1 MHLLRNGAESM
12 SDIELEIPLRDYQ
25 VRALREIAQQE
36 YQNAQ
41 ETDKV
46 VFSAILDYF
55 EARDPQETTQQ
66 MVQEGIH
73 VLEDH
78 VRVLLDLVRTLLLSS
93 SYDTTKIR
101 VLLEYLFE
109 QDIGKDLIKELY
121 SRTNQ
126 SIIERFREE
135 ELQSTADLIT
145 ANEELQMKLRVWE
158 EKEGEIDQMKKSQEQ
173 AGKEKEKEFAQAM
186 ERVNHQLSELQEQQ
200 KKTVTWVNGLI
211 NWLKQNRN
219 EAAIQEYVRKN
230 PKPKGV
236 I

>member
-1 MHLLRNGAESM
+1 M
-12 SDIELEIPLRDYQ
+12 SDVELVIPLRGYQ
-25 VRALREIAQQE
+25 VKALQEIAQQE

-55 EARDPQETTQQ
+55 EARDPNEVTQQ
-66 MVQEGIH
+66 MIQEGIDA
-73 VLEDH
+73 LEDH
-78 VRVLLDLVRTLLLSS
+78 VRLLLDLVRTLLLSS

-109 QDIGKDLIKELY
+109 QDIGKDLIEELY

-126 SIIERFREE
+126 AIIERFREE

-145 ANEELQMKLRVWE
+145 ANEELQMKLRMWE
-158 EKEGEIDQMKKSQEQ
+158 EKEGEIDQMKKNQEE
-173 AGKEKEKEFAQAM
+173 AGKEKEKEFKQAI
-186 ERVNHQLSELQEQQ
+186 ERMNHQLAELQDQQ

-219 EAAIQEYVRKN
+219 EAAIQEYVRRN

>member
-1 MHLLRNGAESM
+1 M

>member
-1 MHLLRNGAESM
+1 M
-12 SDIELEIPLRDYQ
+12 SDVELVIPLRDYQ
-25 VRALREIAQQE
+25 VKALQEIAQQE

-55 EARDPQETTQQ
+55 EARDPKEMTQQ
-66 MVQEGIH
+66 MVQEGIS

-109 QDIGKDLIKELY
+109 QDIGKDLIEELY

-158 EKEGEIDQMKKSQEQ
+158 EKEGEIDEMKKKQEK
-173 AGKEKEKEFAQAM
+173 AGKEKEKEFAQAI
-186 ERVNHQLSELQEQQ
+186 ERVNQQLSELQEQQ
-200 KKTVTWVNGLI
+200 KKTLAWVNGLI
-211 NWLKQNRN
+211 NYLKQNHNDRV
-219 EAAIQEYVRKN
+219 IQDYIHKN

>member
-1 MHLLRNGAESM
+1 M
-12 SDIELEIPLRDYQ
+12 EISLRDYQ

-36 YQNAQ
+36 YQSAQ

-55 EARDPQETTQQ
+55 EARDPQESTQQ
-66 MVQEGIH
+66 MVQEGIN
-73 VLEDH
+73 VLEEH
-78 VRVLLDLVRTLLLSS
+78 VSVLLDLVRTLLLSS

-109 QDIGKDLIKELY
+109 RDIGKDLIEELY

-135 ELQSTADLIT
+135 NLQSTADLIT

-158 EKEGEIDQMKKSQEQ
+158 EKEGEIDQLKKNQEQ

-219 EAAIQEYVRKN
+219 DAAFQEYVRKN